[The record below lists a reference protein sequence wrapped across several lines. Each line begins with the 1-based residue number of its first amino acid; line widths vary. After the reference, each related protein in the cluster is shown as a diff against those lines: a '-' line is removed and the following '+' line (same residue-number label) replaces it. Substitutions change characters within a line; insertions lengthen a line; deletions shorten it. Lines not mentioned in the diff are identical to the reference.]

1 METGTDVLERFLRY
15 VKIDTQSNPA
25 SETYP
30 STEKQKN
37 LGNVLVNELLEMG
50 IHDATL
56 NQHGLVYATIPQ
68 NTDKE
73 NLPVVFFCAHMDT
86 SPDFSGT
93 DVNPVLHPEYQ
104 GGPIMLPNNG
114 IVIDPEEHPDLKDQL
129 GNTIITADGK
139 TLLGADN
146 KAGVAEIMAA
156 AAYLMKHPEIKHGK
170 IRILFTPD
178 EEVGRGVDKLDTEL
192 LAADFGYTV
201 DGETR
206 GHLEAET
213 FSADAASIV
222 FKGIPSHPGFAKGKM
237 QNAIKMA
244 SDFVAAL
251 PRQILSPETTEG
263 MQGFVHPTQISGTM
277 EMSKIDLI
285 LRDFSEEGLKEQ
297 ADLLRKTADD
307 VCRRYVGTSWEMQ
320 VKEQYRNMKS
330 ILDQHPHVLE
340 LATEAI
346 SRAGMQPVI
355 SSVRGGTDGSR
366 MSFMGLPCPNLFAG
380 EHAFHSPY
388 EWVSLEDMQ
397 LAVKTIVHLSA
408 LIEERG

>member
-1 METGTDVLERFLRY
+1 MEPGSDVLERFLRY

-37 LGNVLVNELLEMG
+37 LGIVLVKELHEMG
-50 IHDATL
+50 IHDAELT
-56 NQHGLVYATIPQ
+56 QHGLVYATIPQ
-68 NTDKE
+68 NTDKQ

-86 SPDFSGT
+86 SPDFSGA

-114 IVIDPEEHPDLKDQL
+114 IMIDPEEHPDLKDQL
-129 GNTIITADGK
+129 GHTIITADGR

-170 IRILFTPD
+170 IKILFTPD

-192 LAADFGYTV
+192 LAADFGYTI

-213 FSADAASIV
+213 FSADAASVV
-222 FKGIPSHPGFAKGKM
+222 FTGIPSHPGFAKGKM

-251 PRQILSPETTEG
+251 PRHLLSPETTEG

-277 EMSKIDLI
+277 EQVKVDLI

-307 VCRRYVGTSWEMQ
+307 VCRRYPGTSWDMQ

-346 SRAGMQPVI
+346 RRAGMNPVI

-408 LIEERG
+408 LIEERA